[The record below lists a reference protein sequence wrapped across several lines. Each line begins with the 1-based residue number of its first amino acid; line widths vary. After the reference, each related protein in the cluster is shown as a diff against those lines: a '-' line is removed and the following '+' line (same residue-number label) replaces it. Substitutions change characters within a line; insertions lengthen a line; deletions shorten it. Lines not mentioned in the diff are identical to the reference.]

1 MAVTAQEQ
9 ASRESSPSVQPTRS
23 ARGPRQRPPVW
34 PSAATLRQ
42 SAPIIRLLAEL
53 WAIPEI
59 RRVAMFRDGPNIQIA
74 VLLEADDRA
83 AESKISA
90 VERAYMNDT
99 APHDLVVDVLTP
111 PDWRDSS
118 FSAYATVLD
127 R

>member
-9 ASRESSPSVQPTRS
+9 AERESSQPVQPTRP
-23 ARGPRQRPPVW
+23 ARTPRQRPPAW

-53 WAIPEI
+53 WAIPEV
-59 RRVAMFRDGPNIQIA
+59 RRVALFRDGPNVQMA
-74 VLLEADDRA
+74 VLLDADDRV

-90 VERAYMNDT
+90 AERAYMNDT

-111 PDWRDSS
+111 PDWRDSVLS
-118 FSAYATVLD
+118 PYATVLD